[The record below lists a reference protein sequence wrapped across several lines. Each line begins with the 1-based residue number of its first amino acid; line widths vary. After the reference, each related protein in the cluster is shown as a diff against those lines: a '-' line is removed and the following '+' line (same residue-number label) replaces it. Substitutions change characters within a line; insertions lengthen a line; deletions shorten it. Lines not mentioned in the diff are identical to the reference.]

1 MFIEHLYWLI
11 RDLIHSKK
19 LCQNRQYSKLH
30 THTHTK
36 NDNVSCDKFLSLYAP
51 HIQLKSN
58 YIDLFGKQK
67 REREQDR
74 ESISENKPAL
84 ERIYFHNMV
93 QCHNWNRESEII
105 TTTIA

>member
-11 RDLIHSKK
+11 RDLIHSKNYVK
-19 LCQNRQYSKLH
+19 TTRQYSQLH
-30 THTHTK
+30 THTQK
-36 NDNVSCDKFLSLYAP
+36 NDKVSCDKFLSLYAP

-84 ERIYFHNMV
+84 ERIYFHNMI